1 MVKAI
6 INIPENENR
15 ILTILKGKYGFRN
28 KEQVII
34 SLIKE
39 AEENL
44 EPELRPE
51 YLKKLMRIDKQKGI
65 PFKNIEELRR
75 LTGE

>member
-6 INIPENENR
+6 IEIPDNENR
-15 ILTILKGKYGFRN
+15 VLTILKGKHGFKN

-44 EPELRPE
+44 EPEIRPE
-51 YLKKLMRIDKQKGI
+51 YLKKLMRIDKEKGI
-65 PFKNIEELRR
+65 PFKNIAELRK